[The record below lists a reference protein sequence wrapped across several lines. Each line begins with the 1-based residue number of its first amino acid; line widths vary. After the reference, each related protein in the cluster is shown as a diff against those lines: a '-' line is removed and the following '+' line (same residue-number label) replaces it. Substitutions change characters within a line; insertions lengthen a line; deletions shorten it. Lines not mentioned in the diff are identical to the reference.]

1 MDEALVQAVTDRIWA
16 AWGDGRPPA
25 LLLGRAPEEDLG
37 YRYVQEPPYEAV
49 VMGSLTPGQ
58 LLCFREERVLE
69 ALLGG
74 TPVYLYTPGLP
85 GKQGKNRA
93 LQARLTAAQRELKA
107 WGVVFL
113 DGPAHRR
120 LVSAEE
126 ARRLKAQGRPP
137 TPGAVR
143 TPLAR
148 EILEQP

>member
-69 ALLGG
+69 ALLGALPCTC
-74 TPVYLYTPGLP
+74 TPRACRENRGKTGPYRPGS
-85 GKQGKNRA
+85 
-93 LQARLTAAQRELKA
+93 
-107 WGVVFL
+107 
-113 DGPAHRR
+113 RR
-120 LVSAEE
+120 RS
-126 ARRLKAQGRPP
+126 GS
-137 TPGAVR
+137 
-143 TPLAR
+143 
-148 EILEQP
+148 

>member
-69 ALLGG
+69 ALLGALRV
-74 TPVYLYTPGLP
+74 PVHPGP
-85 GKQGKNRA
+85 AGKQGKNRA

-137 TPGAVR
+137 TPGAVL

>member
-1 MDEALVQAVTDRIWA
+1 MVQAVTDRIWA

-74 TPVYLYTPGLP
+74 IPVYLYTPGLP
-85 GKQGKNRA
+85 GKQGKNRT

-137 TPGAVR
+137 APGAVL

>member
-85 GKQGKNRA
+85 GRGGKNRA
-93 LQARLTAAQRELKA
+93 LQARFTAAQR
-107 WGVVFL
+107 VP
-113 DGPAHRR
+113 GPFPRPR
-120 LVSAEE
+120 
-126 ARRLKAQGRPP
+126 GRPHS
-137 TPGAVR
+137 PGTGDFRAAVSW
-143 TPLAR
+143 TA
-148 EILEQP
+148 